1 MNLECNGKPHPQ
13 IHPFSNL
20 HLSPE
25 QSPPIIERGEGI
37 YLIDTSGTK
46 YLDAMSSLWC
56 VTLGYSQP
64 RLVEAAQRQLS
75 DLPYSHSFRG
85 RSSPSAN
92 KLAEKLIDISP
103 NQMTNVFFASSG
115 SEANESAI
123 KIAWSFHKSKGEQN
137 RRKIFSHQKS
147 YHGSAIFSAL
157 LSGSASMHEHQ
168 NCELTD
174 IIFTTTPDFHH
185 EALSEETEEDFSN
198 RLVTDLEDRILR
210 ERPETVAAFIA
221 EPVMGVG
228 GVIIPPKNYF
238 KKIQKVLSRYGIL
251 FIADEVICG
260 FGRTGNMFGSQ
271 TFNLTP
277 DIMTAAKGLSS
288 AYFPISAVLT
298 SKKVNEGLTMFSK
311 QNGLFSHG
319 FTYSGHPVG
328 AAVAMETIK
337 IIERNRI
344 LDHVKSVSKIFKL
357 KLNELMRT
365 TSLLNARSVGLM
377 GAFDI
382 VVPKTRQPDRPATGQ
397 AGNKLMDL
405 AQKHCLFIRAVGDT
419 IVLAPPLIISESEI
433 NILFE
438 RLNDAIC
445 DWQKCSS

>member
-1 MNLECNGKPHPQ
+1 MDQELEGMPHPQ

-20 HLSPE
+20 HLLRE
-25 QSPPIIERGEGI
+25 QTSPIIERGEGV

-64 RLVEAAQRQLS
+64 SLVKAAKKQLS
-75 DLPYSHSFRG
+75 ELPYSHSFRG
-85 RSSPSAN
+85 RSTPSVN

-103 NQMTNVFFASSG
+103 KQITNVFFASSG

-123 KIAWSFHKSKGEQN
+123 KIAWSFHKSKGEQT
-137 RRKIFSHQKS
+137 RRKIFSHRKS
-147 YHGSAIFSAL
+147 YHGSAIFSAS

-174 IIFTTTPDFHH
+174 IIFTITPDFNHQ
-185 EALSEETEEDFSN
+185 ALPDETEEDFSN
-198 RLVTDLEDRILR
+198 RLATELENRILR

-238 KKIQKVLSRYGIL
+238 KKIQTVLSRYGIL
-251 FIADEVICG
+251 FIVDEVICG

-277 DIMTAAKGLSS
+277 DIMTVAKGLSS

-298 SKKVNEGLTMFSK
+298 TKKVNDGLTRLSK
-311 QNGLFSHG
+311 QTGLFSHG

-328 AAVAMETIK
+328 AAVAVETIK
-337 IIERNRI
+337 IIEQNRI
-344 LDHVKSVSKIFKL
+344 LDHVRAVSKIFNL
-357 KLNELMRT
+357 KLHELSSAA
-365 TSLLNARSVGLM
+365 SLSNARSVGLM
-377 GAFDI
+377 GAFDLS
-382 VVPKTRQPDRPATGQ
+382 VPKTKHADRSAIGQ

-405 AQKHCLFIRAVGDT
+405 AQKHCLFVRAVGDT
-419 IVLAPPLIISESEI
+419 IVLAPPLIISEGEI

-438 RLNDAIC
+438 RLSDAIC
-445 DWQKCSS
+445 DWQKCYS

>member
-1 MNLECNGKPHPQ
+1 MDQELEEILHPQ

-20 HLSPE
+20 HSLREESH
-25 QSPPIIERGEGI
+25 PIIERGEGI
-37 YLIDTSGTK
+37 YLIDTSGTR

-64 RLVEAAQRQLS
+64 RLVNAAKKQLS
-75 DLPYSHSFRG
+75 NLPYSHSFRG
-85 RSSPSAN
+85 RSTPSVN

-103 NQMTNVFFASSG
+103 NQITNVFFASSG

-123 KIAWSFHKSKGEQN
+123 KIAWTFHKSKGVPT
-137 RRKIFSHQKS
+137 RRKILSHQKS

-198 RLVTDLEDRILR
+198 RLVTELENLILR

-260 FGRTGNMFGSQ
+260 FGRTGSMFGSQ

-277 DIMTAAKGLSS
+277 DIMTVAKGLSS
-288 AYFPISAVLT
+288 AYFPISAVLIT
-298 SKKVNEGLTMFSK
+298 KRVNEGLTMLSK
-311 QNGLFSHG
+311 QTGLFSHG

-337 IIERNRI
+337 IIEEDRI
-344 LDHVKSVSKIFKL
+344 LDHVKAVSKLFKL
-357 KLNELMRT
+357 KLHEL
-365 TSLLNARSVGLM
+365 SDDASVLNARSVGLM
-377 GAFDI
+377 GAFDL
-382 VVPKTRQPDRPATGQ
+382 VVPKTGHSNQPGMSQ
-397 AGNKLMDL
+397 AGNKLMNL

-433 NILFE
+433 NMLFE
-438 RLNDAIC
+438 RLTAAIC
-445 DWQKCSS
+445 DWQKCSL